1 MSVSA
6 FEPVDNAG
14 DRSVG
19 AESSGEERFEP
30 FDLTVN
36 LGPDAI
42 PWLSAASRAGSLHG
56 IPRGTAIL
64 PRLPDLLDLV
74 FDFTDAIRFAEP
86 QPNPELS
93 RLLGEIVFGD
103 PMVLQLF
110 QATRGVAADRGRQL
124 LLRILASPHLAVLPW
139 ELLPD
144 PAAVNSGRE
153 HSYLALAPD
162 TQLVRLARGRTYP
175 ARTTLLEAPL
185 NLLIVLSSP
194 TPQDEKEEWL
204 AFDIFEVKRSLL
216 AELAPLVQAGM
227 LNIDVED
234 RPTLDNLR
242 RRIGAQRRGYH
253 LFHYVGH
260 ATPDRLILEDRAGR
274 REDLASSQFMEVL
287 RLCPDLRLAVFAG
300 CETARAA
307 GDPALH
313 DPSKAGW
320 RDLLSLADYC
330 VQEAC
335 PTVIGMQAVLPF
347 STERVFT
354 RFFYQAVANGY
365 SIAEA
370 LRLARG
376 AIRGD
381 ERLGGAGGDLLDWSV
396 PALFVGSSA
405 PGPLVPRSAPS
416 RKLAQPMRWD
426 LNLGLRQTNETFF
439 ARELP
444 LRQAVDVLAGLTP
457 ERILVVTGATGVG
470 KTSLVDR
477 ALEELGEVITHV
489 LYVHFDR
496 LAPVVAKACDLL
508 AEGKMPDLGELT
520 DLALAPD
527 HALER
532 LCYLTNELL
541 GRGGRTTRARDAAW
555 NVVEWWE
562 RVVEDL
568 VQQRFVLAIDEIG
581 LLDRA
586 QRGLLEKL
594 VKQWLADHANTDLEA
609 LLSHLQES
617 QERNASAPQTEQAKA
632 QMEALPAELR
642 AYLSD
647 LSERLVV
654 KSHQVLSDTLEIL
667 LATQKSAPDRQ
678 PLRKTKRGAKAA
690 SDAVDVSDP
699 VSLTMA
705 LMALDAVRKSLGR
718 ALQILADRRSPARIV
733 ITAVDKPQF
742 FVDLPENLV
751 FEMRLA
757 QLTWS
762 ETWRWIRRNLPGLV
776 SYGEVY
782 LSRLWTRL
790 GARLD
795 RWEELERRVLRSHS
809 AAVDL
814 QEITAEIAPPAPARS
829 PVDRRSLLPA
839 RRGHRPLRIAVA
851 GPFLAG
857 PSELAE
863 SITQLAI
870 DHGIGGRVVPSIAEA
885 GALATLIDEPSPFQ
899 KTKGAMLSDILQ
911 WLDRVRAKQPDIILL
926 DYGVLTPVEET
937 TKSDNMPIQR
947 SFLRILHYSSLL
959 IAAGGN
965 AGASEMVTT
974 PSAYPEVLSVGSLD
988 DDGVL
993 RPEAEWHPQLVKPD
1007 LFMADN
1013 LSATPLATALKPELL
1028 SREIQGSGF
1037 AALHAVA
1044 TAALTWSFLPELSP
1058 RAVRALLV
1066 DASKPI
1072 VKTKLARSLTIAD
1085 AVALARKRVVERT
1098 LRDGAASLHTLG
1110 AITGLEVRVL
1120 SSTLDALI
1128 KQHRV
1133 VKLASGRLERYQLL

>member
-6 FEPVDNAG
+6 FEPVDNDG
-14 DRSVG
+14 HRSDG
-19 AESSGEERFEP
+19 ARSSDEERFEP

-36 LGPDAI
+36 LGPDST
-42 PWLSAASRAGSLHG
+42 PWLSAASRVGSLHG
-56 IPRGTAIL
+56 IPRSIASL

-110 QATRGVAADRGRQL
+110 QATRGVAADRGQQL

-381 ERLGGAGGDLLDWSV
+381 ERLGGAGGDILDWSV

-426 LNLGLRQTNETFF
+426 LNLGLRQSNETFF

-477 ALEELGEVITHV
+477 ALEELGKVITHV

-508 AEGKMPDLGELT
+508 AEGKMPDLRELT
-520 DLALAPD
+520 DLAPD

-532 LCYLTNELL
+532 LCHLTNELL

-667 LATQKSAPDRQ
+667 LANQRSAPDQR
-678 PLRKTKRGAKAA
+678 PLRKTKRGTKAA
-690 SDAVDVSDP
+690 SDAVNASVR
-699 VSLTMA
+699 VSLTKA
-705 LMALDAVRKSLGR
+705 LMALDAVRKSLAR

-762 ETWRWIRRNLPGLV
+762 ETWRWIRRNLPALV

-795 RWEELERRVLRSHS
+795 RWEELERRVLRSRG

-814 QEITAEIAPPAPARS
+814 QEITAEIAPPAPARP
-829 PVDRRSLLPA
+829 PVDRQSLLSA

-863 SITQLAI
+863 SITRLAI
-870 DHGIGGRVVPSIAEA
+870 DHGVGGRVVLNIEDA
-885 GALATLIDEPSPFQ
+885 GALAMLIDEPSPFQ
-899 KTKGAMLSDILQ
+899 TTGAVSMSDILQ
-911 WLDRVRAKQPDIILL
+911 WLDRVLAKQPDIILL
-926 DYGVLTPVEET
+926 DYGAQTPIEEI
-937 TKSDNMPIQR
+937 TKPDNMSSERYALR
-947 SFLRILHYSSLL
+947 SVHYRSLL

-965 AGASEMVTT
+965 ESDTVTVST
-974 PSAYPEVLSVGSLD
+974 PAAYPEVLGVGSLD
-988 DDGVL
+988 DDGDL
-993 RPEAEWHPQLVKPD
+993 RPNAPWHPQLVKPD

-1013 LSATPLATALKPELL
+1013 LSATPLATALNPELL
-1028 SREIQGSGF
+1028 PRGELRGSSF
-1037 AALHAVA
+1037 AALHAVV
-1044 TAALTWSFLPELSP
+1044 TAALVWSILPELSP
-1058 RAVRALLV
+1058 LAIRALLV
-1066 DASKPI
+1066 DASKSI
-1072 VKTKLARSLTIAD
+1072 AKTKSARSLTMVD
-1085 AVALARKRVVERT
+1085 ALALARKRVVEST
-1098 LRDGAASLHTLG
+1098 LRDGAASVETLG